1 MPDPIDLKLNIAVT
15 GKLPGEDLLSELLK
29 HDIAVRE
36 SMSKENRDRWDNLW
50 LTTVEDLQHVWRG
63 LWQMWGVI
71 K

>member
-15 GKLPGEDLLSELLK
+15 GKLPGEDLLIEIFK
-29 HDIAVRE
+29 HDVEVRK
-36 SMSKENRDRWDNLW
+36 SMSPENLARWDNIW

-63 LWQMWGVI
+63 LWIMWGVI